1 MGPVPAIVEAW
12 KAISVFPG
20 WSKPEDETGYVWFDA
35 PLEIGG
41 VTERGLVLHG
51 GCYADKP
58 NCNVTMELRFG
69 REAGRRCMPLMRL
82 DWRSIQGGHRNPRKG
97 RSEWRG
103 KRVGDTHMHDFDLN
117 WIPEVERLRGGAVRL
132 AKDVEEELETFED
145 VRAFVGNAFR
155 ISNIGVVTAPPWMYD
170 LLSDVE
176 L

>member
-1 MGPVPAIVEAW
+1 
-12 KAISVFPG
+12 
-20 WSKPEDETGYVWFDA
+20 
-35 PLEIGG
+35 
-41 VTERGLVLHG
+41 
-51 GCYADKP
+51 
-58 NCNVTMELRFG
+58 
-69 REAGRRCMPLMRL
+69 
-82 DWRSIQGGHRNPRKG
+82 
-97 RSEWRG
+97 
-103 KRVGDTHMHDFDLN
+103 MHDFDLN